1 MRGLDRFTRH
11 FVGFEDRY
19 VLIGGA
25 AAASVGM
32 MLLAVARGRKSG
44 KMHTGITHTRDEAA
58 MRITT
63 KGQVTI
69 PQDIRERFGLLPHTE
84 VRFELDGD
92 RVYLEKEAGSST
104 RGSELVRH
112 LTGRATVRMSTDQ
125 ILALTRGEE

>member
-1 MRGLDRFTRH
+1 
-11 FVGFEDRY
+11 
-19 VLIGGA
+19 
-25 AAASVGM
+25 
-32 MLLAVARGRKSG
+32 
-44 KMHTGITHTRDEAA
+44 MHTGITHTRDEAA

-84 VRFELDGD
+84 VRFQVDGE
-92 RVYLEKEAGSST
+92 RVYLEKETGGST

-112 LTGRATVRMSTDQ
+112 MTGRSTVRLSTDE